1 MEGWAMPEL
10 RWALGGIGAV
20 FLVALLVWEWR
31 RSRRLPRRVPL
42 EPRAPDITLTTERPR
57 RLEPGIGEVPA
68 VMHGGQDEILVVP
81 SILPHEPLM
90 VSHES
95 AVDVPAAARGAD
107 GVIIS
112 AGSSLPGA
120 GAAGSAGKA
129 EPAATVDA
137 AAAHPPVAI
146 RWPPAQADRVLTL
159 RVVKPAGETLH
170 GRALRIALEGAGLV
184 SGPQKIFHRADV
196 SGAVVVSAAHLVQP
210 GVLDPAQ
217 MDATEYRGLSLFS
230 VLPGPLAPVRMLEEL
245 VATARSVA
253 HRLGAIVQDEKG
265 ADLDGPRLMAL
276 RQSLEE
282 GAAGGAS

>member
-68 VMHGGQDEILVVP
+68 VMHGGQDEILEVP
-81 SILPHEPLM
+81 SILPHDPLP

-107 GVIIS
+107 G
-112 AGSSLPGA
+112 GSIGGASLH
-120 GAAGSAGKA
+120 AAFPADPSSQV
-129 EPAATVDA
+129 EPVPATV

-170 GRALRIALEGAGLV
+170 GRTLRIALEGAGLV

-196 SGAVVVSAAHLVQP
+196 SGAVIVSAAHLVQP

-230 VLPGPLAPVRMLEEL
+230 VLPGPLPPVRMLEEL

>member
-1 MEGWAMPEL
+1 
-10 RWALGGIGAV
+10 LG
-20 FLVALLVWEWR
+20 WEWR

-68 VMHGGQDEILVVP
+68 VMHGGQEEILEVP
-81 SILPHEPLM
+81 SILPHEPLP
-90 VSHES
+90 VSRES

-107 GVIIS
+107 GEAIANASVATTAWS
-112 AGSSLPGA
+112 DVSPSEGA
-120 GAAGSAGKA
+120 T
-129 EPAATVDA
+129 P
-137 AAAHPPVAI
+137 AAAHAPHATHAAAPAVAI

-159 RVVKPAGETLH
+159 RVVKPSGEALH
-170 GRALRIALEGAGLV
+170 GRTLRIALEGAGLA

-196 SGAVVVSAAHLVQP
+196 AGAVIVSAAHLVQP

-217 MDATEYRGLSLFS
+217 MDATDYRGLSLFS
-230 VLPGPLAPVRMLEEL
+230 VLPGPLPPVRMLEEL

-276 RQSLEE
+276 RQSLED
-282 GAAGGAS
+282 GPAGSAS